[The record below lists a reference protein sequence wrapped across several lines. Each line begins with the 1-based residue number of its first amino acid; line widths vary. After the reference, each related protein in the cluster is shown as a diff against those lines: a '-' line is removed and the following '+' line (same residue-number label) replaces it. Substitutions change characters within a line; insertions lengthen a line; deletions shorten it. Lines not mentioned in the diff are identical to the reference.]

1 MSDGFK
7 EDVSVLRNYSFIS
20 VNADGITF
28 EMHGMVQLAT
38 RKWLKAH
45 KQQER
50 WKQQFIRNLDAEL
63 PTGEYENWVRCQ
75 ALFPHAV
82 SSSTAAKGTRLIGRM
97 GFNTVQGSIVHTK
110 NGERRGGR
118 GDVGLGNKCPKEDSW
133 SRSAF

>member
-63 PTGEYENWVRCQ
+63 PAGEYENWVRCQ
-75 ALFPHAV
+75 ALFPHAQ
-82 SSSTAAKGTRLIGRM
+82 SAAAQQLKEQDSLAEWA
-97 GFNTVQGSIVHTK
+97 SILYK
-110 NGERRGGR
+110 
-118 GDVGLGNKCPKEDSW
+118 
-133 SRSAF
+133 AA